1 METNSNECATIGP
14 TTVNMDAPEKLMAND
29 EEFYDDSAQV
39 TEFDNTESDEGHEQ
53 RFQATNR
60 GGFR

>member
-1 METNSNECATIGP
+1 METNSNECATLGP
-14 TTVNMDAPEKLMAND
+14 TVNMDAPEKVLAND

-39 TEFDNTESDEGHEQ
+39 TDFDNTENEEGHEQ
-53 RFQATNR
+53 RFQAINR